1 MMAGKNNL
9 WLRFWKDTSGGMQVD
24 FALSISLVM
33 MVTFG
38 IMDLS
43 RAVYVDHFVA
53 NAARSATRYAIVRG
67 ASWNGAPCLTPT
79 AYNCEATNT
88 DTRAYV
94 QSIVPLGF
102 DASDLTVHTSWPG
115 VGPTGIACDTSQGVN
130 DPGCVVSVRVDYS
143 FRFVLPFLP
152 TNALDLNSTS
162 SLTIVQ

>member
-1 MMAGKNNL
+1 MMARKKNF
-9 WLRFWKDTSGGMQVD
+9 WMRFRTDTSGSMQVD

-38 IMDLS
+38 IMDLC

-79 AYNCEATNT
+79 AYGCEATKT
-88 DTRAYV
+88 DTRSYV

-102 DASDLTVHTSWPG
+102 DTSDLTVHTSWPG
-115 VGPTGIACDTSQGVN
+115 VGPTGMACDTSQGVN
-130 DPGCVVSVRVDYS
+130 NAGCIVSVRVDYS

-152 TNALDLNSTS
+152 TNVLDLTSTS
-162 SLTIVQ
+162 NLTIVQ